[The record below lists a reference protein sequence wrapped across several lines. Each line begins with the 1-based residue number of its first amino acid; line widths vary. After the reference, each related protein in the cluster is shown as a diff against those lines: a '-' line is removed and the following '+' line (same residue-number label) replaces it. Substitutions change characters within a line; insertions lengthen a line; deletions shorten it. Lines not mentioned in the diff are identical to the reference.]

1 MTPTAIAV
9 SGKSPGRDVISPW
22 MTFLLAAACGVIA
35 ANIYYAQPL
44 VGPIS
49 HELGLSPQAAGLIV
63 TMTQIGYGTGLL
75 LIVPLGDLIENRRLI
90 LCVMS
95 VAVLALLGA
104 AFSTTPLQFLVAA
117 LFIGLG
123 SVAIQIIV
131 PFAAH
136 LTPEATRGQVVGQVM
151 SGLMVGIMMARPI
164 SSFITSISSW
174 HVVFIVSTLAMVLLA
189 IVLGRALPK
198 RVPVSGL
205 GYGALLSSMA
215 HLVVATPILR
225 RRALYQAC
233 LFGAF
238 SLFWTTTPLYLAG
251 PQFHLTQAGIALFAL
266 AGVGGAIGAPIA
278 GWIADRGA
286 SRPATGLAML
296 TVAVAFLI
304 THIGEAGS
312 ALRLA
317 CLVAAAILVDFGVQA
332 NVVMGQRALF
342 MLGAEYRSRLNGLY
356 MATFFA
362 AGAVGSALGAWAFAQ
377 GGWFLTSWIGLALP
391 VMALLYFATEG
402 RS

>member
-49 HELGLSPQAAGLIV
+49 HELGLSPKAAGLIV

-215 HLVVATPILR
+215 HLVVTTPILR
-225 RRALYQAC
+225 LTATV
-233 LFGAF
+233 
-238 SLFWTTTPLYLAG
+238 SLVTSWPA
-251 PQFHLTQAGIALFAL
+251 TQAWPP
-266 AGVGGAIGAPIA
+266 VGATSVVSMPIVVDLPAPL
-278 GWIADRGA
+278 GP
-286 SRPATGLAML
+286 SRPKNSPWGT
-296 TVAVAFLI
+296 
-304 THIGEAGS
+304 
-312 ALRLA
+312 LRSMPRTA
-317 CLVAAAILVDFGVQA
+317 
-332 NVVMGQRALF
+332 
-342 MLGAEYRSRLNGLY
+342 S
-356 MATFFA
+356 T
-362 AGAVGSALGAWAFAQ
+362 
-377 GGWFLTSWIGLALP
+377 LP
-391 VMALLYFATEG
+391 LLDL
-402 RS
+402 